1 LASLSYGAW
10 CWSLNIAPPHADPE
24 TGLAAVVGNPLY
36 RGLLRLAAAC
46 LMSIWIIDAGVV
58 SARAGVR
65 LEGSPEALRI
75 EAVDAKLVDVLNE
88 LKAKFNLRYRAND
101 ALEGRITGSF
111 RGSLQR
117 VVARLLEGY
126 DYVIAIS
133 PDGLDALI
141 LTQNATA
148 NVVVAKLPP
157 TMPQAASPPVMTA
170 REAKRAR

>member
-1 LASLSYGAW
+1 
-10 CWSLNIAPPHADPE
+10 LNIAPPQADPE
-24 TGLAAVVGNPLY
+24 TGLAALVGDH
-36 RGLLRLAAAC
+36 RLLRLAAAC
-46 LMSIWIIDAGVV
+46 LMSIWIIGDGVV

-65 LEGSPEALRI
+65 LEGSPEALQI

-101 ALEGRITGSF
+101 ALEARITGSF
-111 RGSLQR
+111 RGSLQG

-141 LTQNATA
+141 LPQNATA
-148 NVVVAKLPP
+148 NALVAKLPP
-157 TMPQAASPPVMTA
+157 AMLQPAASPPVMTA

>member
-1 LASLSYGAW
+1 
-10 CWSLNIAPPHADPE
+10 
-24 TGLAAVVGNPLY
+24 
-36 RGLLRLAAAC
+36 
-46 LMSIWIIDAGVV
+46 MSIWIIDAGVV
-58 SARAGVR
+58 SARAEVR
-65 LEGSPEALRI
+65 MEGSPEALRI
-75 EAVDAKLVDVLNE
+75 EAVDATLVDVLNA

-133 PDGLDALI
+133 PDGIDALI
-141 LTQNATA
+141 LPQNATA

-157 TMPQAASPPVMTA
+157 TMLQPAASPPVMTA
-170 REAKRAR
+170 QEAKRAR